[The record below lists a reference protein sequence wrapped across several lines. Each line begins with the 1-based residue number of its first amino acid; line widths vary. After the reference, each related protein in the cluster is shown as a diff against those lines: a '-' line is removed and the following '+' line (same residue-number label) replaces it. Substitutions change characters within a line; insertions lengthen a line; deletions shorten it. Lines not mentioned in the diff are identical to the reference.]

1 MECYKSI
8 PMQELD
14 PKFQLQL
21 ATVRYFGLCVTGE
34 IDGLT
39 PLATPTL
46 TVGTESQCSQAERS
60 SMLKKRSA
68 FTWMHLHLVVN

>member
-14 PKFQLQL
+14 AKFQLQL

-39 PLATPTL
+39 PLATPTD
-46 TVGTESQCSQAERS
+46 GRD
-60 SMLKKRSA
+60 
-68 FTWMHLHLVVN
+68 